1 MNTILKQYHSS
12 DEILGF
18 VLTLSPL
25 AGIGM
30 VDKRTLQD
38 IQSRPGTRAARDD
51 TSFIGS
57 FMDRYAASG
66 TAGWPTKST
75 LWFVVMLLTELLAT
89 PRKNSSGIPV
99 PSIQRAYIPTVR
111 DLVSSIHLEVIV
123 MASVLTD

>member
-1 MNTILKQYHSS
+1 MSTTPKQYRSS

-25 AGIGM
+25 AGVGM
-30 VDKRTLQD
+30 VDKRTLQEM
-38 IQSRPGTRAARDD
+38 QSRPGTRAARDD
-51 TSFIGS
+51 TSFLGS
-57 FMDRYAASG
+57 FMDKYAASG
-66 TAGWPTKST
+66 IAGWPTKST

-99 PSIQRAYIPTVR
+99 PSIQRAYIPTIR
-111 DLVSSIHLEVIV
+111 DLVSSIQLAV